1 MHVGGI
7 IGHLSWRTELL
18 PEALIGKRL
27 GNYVVKACIG
37 QGGMGS
43 VYQAEHPRIQRQVAI
58 KVLAPQ
64 LAKNSMAVE
73 RFEAEARAL
82 TRIQHPHI
90 VEVYD
95 LDATD
100 TGQLYY
106 VMELLLG
113 HDLLTVISGREGG
126 MSAQEVRPYVE
137 QICAALQVAHDRGV
151 VHRDI
156 KPANI
161 FVMDGDPLRIK
172 ILDFGV
178 AKLLESVPSIHAT
191 RTGTVLGTP
200 QCISPEQ
207 ALGQSNKVGPQ
218 SDVYSLGVLLYWMLC
233 GEPPFA
239 GTAPGTLL
247 SQHVRDAPPS
257 LLERTSGVPVAVAGL
272 VHQCLEKNP
281 ARRPVSASAVAD
293 GYTGALEQADQADP
307 LPHPQVVVHAPDARS
322 ADLGPAVNTVVRAS
336 GEVARTADLVPRR
349 PVLRW
354 VVLAT
359 LTTAVVVAGAVL
371 WSRLGLVPENR
382 AAAGGSVRA
391 ASRDA
396 APPAKETV
404 VHTVEVMV
412 EGPEASCVARIGGGP
427 PRRQT
432 APCRF
437 RIPSGH
443 RLRLTVRREGFR
455 PINKDWRV
463 KADRAIVVEMTRMPA
478 TNMTHHSGGI
488 RPPKPGTPARGRSS
502 TPAARSGHG
511 RPGTPRRSAPARPK
525 VKPPWGQL
533 GEDIV
538 DF

>member
-1 MHVGGI
+1 M
-7 IGHLSWRTELL
+7 L

-27 GNYVVKACIG
+27 GNYVVKECIG

-43 VYQAEHPRIQRQVAI
+43 VYLAEHPRIQRQVAI
-58 KVLAPQ
+58 KVLDPL
-64 LAKNSMAVE
+64 LAKSSMAAE

-100 TGQLYY
+100 TGQMYY
-106 VMELLLG
+106 VMELLQG
-113 HDLLTVISGREGG
+113 RDLLAEINGREGG
-126 MSAQEVRPYVE
+126 MTAREVLPYVE

-161 FVMDGDPLRIK
+161 FVLDGAPLRVK

-178 AKLLESVPSIHAT
+178 AKLLESVPSAHPT

-207 ALGQSNKVGPQ
+207 ALGRSNKVGPL
-218 SDVYSLGVLLYWMLC
+218 SDIYSLGVLLYWMLC

-272 VHQCLEKNP
+272 VHRCLEKDP
-281 ARRPVSASAVAD
+281 ARRPASASAVAE
-293 GYTGALEQADQADP
+293 GYILALEQADQAAP
-307 LPHPQVVVHAPDARS
+307 SSTTPRVVLRAPGARS
-322 ADLGPAVNTVVRAS
+322 EDLGPAVNTVVRAS
-336 GEVARTADLVPRR
+336 GEVARTVDLVPRR
-349 PVLRW
+349 PVIRRVL
-354 VVLAT
+354 LAT
-359 LTTAVVVAGAVL
+359 LTTAAMVAGGIL
-371 WSRLGLVPENR
+371 WSTSGEQVPGGQ
-382 AAAGGSVRA
+382 AAAGTRTVPG
-391 ASRDA
+391 DA
-396 APPAKETV
+396 APARETV
-404 VHTVEVMV
+404 LRTVEVMV
-412 EGPEASCVARIGGGP
+412 EGPGASCVARVSGGP
-427 PRRQT
+427 PRRQA

-437 RIPSGH
+437 RVMSGH
-443 RLRLTVRREGFR
+443 RLRLTVQREGFR
-455 PINKDWRV
+455 PINKEWLVR
-463 KADRAIVVEMTRMPA
+463 ADRAIVVEMTRMPA
-478 TNMTHHSGGI
+478 TNMVRNSG
-488 RPPKPGTPARGRSS
+488 RGRPTT
-502 TPAARSGHG
+502 TPAAPSRG
-511 RPGTPRRSAPARPK
+511 RPSPLPAARPGAGRADRPRRSAPAKSR
-525 VKPPWGQL
+525 VEPPSGPL